1 MLRHLFVSG
10 RNPEFRRCCGA
21 AVLFAFSLLVLTG
34 CSGSVAAPKAA
45 PKPVSVVVA
54 TPTVEMVT
62 EHEEFTGR
70 TIAVET
76 VEMRARVSGYLE
88 KVLFK
93 DGEVVKAGQPLFE
106 IDARPYQAEVE
117 RTKATVDQLQARL
130 DKLTS
135 QEERAA
141 KLLKMRS
148 ISQEDYDAIAFDKAE
163 AKASLAAAV
172 ASHDLA
178 ELNLS
183 YTKIAAKIDGRI
195 SRHLV
200 DPGNLVQAD
209 VTALARILS
218 IDPIHAYFDV
228 DERTV
233 LRLQRLIDQ
242 GAISSARDVEIPIE
256 AGLADEES
264 YSLAA
269 RFNFLDN
276 QVDAATGTL
285 LGRAELSNPKGT
297 LTPGLF
303 VRLRVPIGSPR
314 SAILVPEEALGAD
327 QGERYVYI
335 ANADNKVEYRR
346 VKTGWL
352 ENGKRVIESGLSPT
366 DRVILTNLQRIRPND
381 VVEPKMAGEAGKTAD
396 ATNATP
402 EKTAAAGEPATTAK
416 AGGAR

>member
-1 MLRHLFVSG
+1 MLRSPPGFGMIPKTARLFG
-10 RNPEFRRCCGA
+10 
-21 AVLFAFSLLVLTG
+21 LLLVFAGGAPLLTG
-34 CSGSVAAPKAA
+34 CTGTAAAPKAA
-45 PKPVSVVVA
+45 PKPVSVVVE

-70 TIAVET
+70 TVAVET
-76 VEMRARVSGYLE
+76 IEIRARVSGYLE

-93 DGEVVKAGQPLFE
+93 DGDDIKAGQPLFE
-106 IDARPYQAEVE
+106 IDARPYLAEVE
-117 RTKATVDQLQARL
+117 RTKATVDQLQARV

-148 ISQEDYDAIAFDKAE
+148 ISQEDYDAIAFDRAE

-178 ELNLS
+178 DLNLS
-183 YTKIAAKIDGRI
+183 YTKISAKIDGRI

-209 VTALARILS
+209 MTALARLVS
-218 IDPIHAYFDV
+218 LDPIHAYFDV

-242 GAISSARDVEIPIE
+242 GAITSARDKEVPIE
-256 AGLADEES
+256 AGLADEEA
-264 YSLAA
+264 YSLKA

-276 QVDAATGTL
+276 QVDPATGTL

-297 LTPGLF
+297 LSPGLF

-314 SAILVPEEALGAD
+314 SAILVHEEALGAD

-335 ANADNKVEYRR
+335 VNADNKVEYRR

-352 ENGKRVIESGLSPT
+352 ENGLRVIESGLSPT
-366 DRVILTNLQRIRPND
+366 DRVVLTNLQRIRPGD
-381 VVEPKMAGEAGKTAD
+381 VVEPKTAGDEQKTAD
-396 ATNATP
+396 GSGRPA
-402 EKTAAAGEPATTAK
+402 EKAAATEPATAAK
-416 AGGAR
+416 TGGAR